1 MSSKGKRSQQ
11 KGRGKGTSDTASG
24 SEGKG
29 AATSGA
35 GFLGRVFSEPKP
47 VLDFLYYALA
57 LLGIIVVVHLW
68 IQSGRGFDRGCFGF
82 SAPETVT
89 PSVGCEAVIGS
100 DAGKLFGVSN
110 IVWGL
115 LFYIALAGVSF
126 FSIRQSPADAV
137 RTKTLRLAMIAV
149 GLVYSAYLSYVQY
162 FQLGEFCKLCL
173 TSASIVLLLA
183 IVSAVDLSRRN

>member
-1 MSSKGKRSQQ
+1 MSSKGNRSQK
-11 KGRGKGTSDTASG
+11 KGGGKGKSDATAGSG
-24 SEGKG
+24 SK
-29 AATSGA
+29 ASSSGS
-35 GFLGRVFSEPKP
+35 GFLARAFHEPKP

-89 PSVGCEAVIGS
+89 PSVGCEAVLGS
-100 DAGKLFGVSN
+100 DAGKLLGVSN

-126 FSIRQSPADAV
+126 LSIRQAPADAV

-149 GLVYSAYLSYVQY
+149 GLVYSGYLSYVQY

-183 IVSAVDLSRRN
+183 IVSAVDLTRRS